1 MKPHAWPSD
10 FGVMNSGVALPAI
23 VRGSSMWDDL
33 NLSSGG
39 LPVPNEQPAMTGSVI
54 SAAINLLA
62 GAIAALP
69 MHLYRQKPDGER
81 ERMHN
86 DALWWVLNE
95 EMTPRWSAASGWE
108 FMVQSLLL
116 HGDAFAKIQ
125 RNGYGDVIGIQPILP
140 LRVYVVPWED
150 GSRLTYI
157 VEPDT
162 TLPLMSGLKRE
173 ILDQDDVLHVAGFG
187 FNGVRG
193 LSPLRHSLRMTGAV
207 ALATQEFSA
216 RFFANSA
223 RPDFVIQ
230 TDQQLSGDK
239 VDQLREQ
246 MEQRNGSV
254 TYNAHRP
261 MVLAN
266 GLKLQTIS
274 MPLEDM
280 QLIGTRQFQVE
291 EISRIYGIPPFMLG
305 HNENTTSWGSGVES
319 MGKGFV
325 RYALRQHLN
334 KFQNE
339 INRKFFR
346 SARKVAVFDTSDLE
360 RADMKSHF
368 EALRIAVGR
377 AGEAPFMTKNE
388 VRAELNMKNI
398 DGGDSLEIQQAPATG
413 GTDAPTSKPPGK

>member
-10 FGVMNSGVALPAI
+10 FGVKNSGVALPAI

-39 LPVPNEQPAMTGSVI
+39 LPVPNEQTAMTVSVI
-54 SAAINLLA
+54 YAAINLLA

-125 RNGYGDVIGIQPILP
+125 RNGYGDVIGIQPIHP

>member
-39 LPVPNEQPAMTGSVI
+39 LPVPNEQTAMTVSVI
-54 SAAINLLA
+54 YAAINLLA

-125 RNGYGDVIGIQPILP
+125 RNGYGDVIGIQPIHP